1 MPSFWRN
8 LICHGQYFCIY
19 PAAFDSQEERYAG
32 FSSPLHGSEVD
43 VMTSDNVELRCYLI
57 RTVHNPSARATAI
70 LFHGNGYHVWHHSHC
85 AQQFHNL
92 KCHVLMVSYRG
103 YGKSKGVP
111 TERGLRQDA
120 QAALDF
126 VLADSQLS
134 SVPIVVHGHSL
145 GGAVAVDL
153 VSRNPTKVQALIIE
167 NTFLSIPTVVRELPL
182 IRYFTFFVHQKWDSA
197 SKISSIPRTTPILML
212 SGKRDQVV
220 PEKHMHELWA
230 LAQTRSGPGVKDD
243 TPLEDT
249 FQTFPQ
255 GQHADTSIQ
264 SGYWITVG
272 NFLRALDKLRDSD
285 TISS

>member
-32 FSSPLHGSEVD
+32 FSNPLFGSEVD
-43 VMTSDNVELRCYLI
+43 VVASDNVVLKCYLI
-57 RTVHNPSARATAI
+57 RAAHNPSPRATAI
-70 LFHGNGYHVWHHSHC
+70 LFHGNGYHVWHHLHC
-85 AQQFHNL
+85 SQQFHRLRCN
-92 KCHVLMVSYRG
+92 VLMVSYRG
-103 YGKSKGVP
+103 YGNSNGIP
-111 TERGLRQDA
+111 TERGLRWDA

-134 SVPIVVHGHSL
+134 SVPIVLHGHSL
-145 GGAVAVDL
+145 GGAVAIDL

-167 NTFLSIPTVVRELPL
+167 NTFLSIPTIAREIPC

-212 SGKRDQVV
+212 SGEQDEVV
-220 PEKHMHELWA
+220 PPKHMHELWA
-230 LAQTRSGPGVKDD
+230 LARRRSSSGVKDD

-249 FQTFPQ
+249 FQSFPE

-264 SGYWITVG
+264 SNYWFTVE
-272 NFLRALDKLRDSD
+272 NFLRALDKLRDDD
-285 TISS
+285 TMTS